1 MSQSKIHLD
10 ERQQLNHIELI
21 QVEPDDTVL
30 RFAVGDGSLVGGYK
44 HIPKWTDSEVRGN
57 LFALVQTR
65 RWSELLTFWAH
76 CNSPILCSADEL
88 RNITDLNNPL
98 LSNLKGA
105 PVKSG
110 LKTVEWVFAP
120 SLGAIETDH
129 EDSTVIKSM
138 DFVGALYSREALQS
152 LLLLA
157 AYAQGHG
164 SLFDVVSLVS
174 RSPFSLACGVLA
186 DWDLEPADVL
196 VEDAVTSSPVSLTN
210 FLKLDM
216 GVLQKLQNEW
226 FDVDIPPRILA
237 GNLFLHYYSAIEK
250 KVGKG
255 GTRLSSNYN
264 RDFDSTYE
272 DAVTFSWGEYNMSG
286 DEQKVMSLIADMA
299 TKGHI
304 GTCAYCGLPIDI
316 TPRRGGSSSY
326 CSNTCRQNM
335 VYKNK
340 ALDWHRDGD
349 SLGLICE
356 KLGRFGRPLVQK
368 WIITPTDEEFLA
380 NCDKYISR
388 ILSEREVQ
396 L

>member
-1 MSQSKIHLD
+1 MNQSKIHLD
-10 ERQQLNHIELI
+10 GRQQLNSIELL
-21 QVEPDDTVL
+21 QCKPEDTVL

-44 HIPKWTDSEVRGN
+44 HIPRWADSEVRGN
-57 LFALVQTR
+57 LFTLVQTR

-110 LKTVEWVFAP
+110 LKTVEWIFTPLSDEAE
-120 SLGAIETDH
+120 GAG
-129 EDSTVIKSM
+129 EDPTVIKSM
-138 DFVGALYSREALQS
+138 DFVGALYSREVLQF

-174 RSPFSLACGVLA
+174 RSPFSLARGVLA
-186 DWDLEPADVL
+186 DWDLEPAGIL
-196 VEDAVTSSPVSLTN
+196 AEDAVTSSPASLAD

-216 GVLQKLQNEW
+216 DVLQKLQNEW
-226 FDVDIPPRILA
+226 FDAGMSPRILA

-264 RDFDSTYE
+264 RNLDLAYG
-272 DAVTFSWGEYNMSG
+272 DAVTFSWGEYDMSG
-286 DEQKVMSLIADMA
+286 DEQKVMSLISDMA

-304 GTCAYCGLPIDI
+304 GICAYCGLPIDI

-340 ALDWHRDGD
+340 AIDWHRDGD

-368 WIITPTDEEFLA
+368 WITTPTDEEFLA
-380 NCDKYISR
+380 NRDKYIAR
-388 ILSEREVQ
+388 ILSERGAQ

>member
-1 MSQSKIHLD
+1 MNQSGIHLD
-10 ERQQLNHIELI
+10 GRQQLNRVELL
-21 QVEPDDTVL
+21 QFEPDDTVL

-44 HIPKWTDSEVRGN
+44 HIPRWADSEVRGN

-88 RNITDLNNPL
+88 RNITDLRNPL

-105 PVKSG
+105 PVKSC
-110 LKTVEWVFAP
+110 LKTVEWIFAP
-120 SLGAIETDH
+120 SLGVIEDDR
-129 EDSTVIKSM
+129 EDSTVTKSM
-138 DFVGALYSREALQS
+138 DFVGALYSRESLQS
-152 LLLLA
+152 LLMLA

-164 SLFDVVSLVS
+164 RLFDVAHLVS
-174 RSPFSLACGVLA
+174 RSPFTLALGVLT
-186 DWDLEPADVL
+186 DWDLESAGVL
-196 VEDAVTSSPVSLTN
+196 DEDAVTSSPVSLAD
-210 FLKLDM
+210 FLKLDI

-226 FDVDIPPRILA
+226 FDAEAPPRILA

-264 RDFDSTYE
+264 RDFDLTYE
-272 DAVTFSWGEYNMSG
+272 DAVTFSWGEYDMSG

-304 GTCAYCGLPIDI
+304 GICAYCGLPIDI

-340 ALDWHRDGD
+340 AIDWHRDGD

-368 WIITPTDEEFLA
+368 WITTPTDEEFLA
-380 NCDKYISR
+380 DRDKYIAR
-388 ILSEREVQ
+388 ILSERGAQ